1 MNKLTKILSVL
12 MVVIMLTVAI
22 SPIVEATTV
31 KPSDI
36 KAVSTTADD
45 DIKKVGNKILGMI
58 TTVAAV
64 AAVIVIAILGI
75 KYIVGSTEE
84 KANYKKAFMPYII
97 GLLLVVMASQIANW
111 IWTFAGSAT
120 N

>member
-22 SPIVEATTV
+22 SPAVNALT
-31 KPSDI
+31 PSN
-36 KAVSTTADD
+36 VQPNENTAAA
-45 DIKKVGNKILGMI
+45 NKIVSVGGSILGI
-58 TTVAAV
+58 VRSVAIVAAV
-64 AAVIVIAILGI
+64 VIIAILGV

-97 GLLLVVMASQIANW
+97 GILLVVAASQIATW
-111 IWTFAGSAT
+111 IWDFGS
-120 N
+120 NSIN

>member
-22 SPIVEATTV
+22 SPIVAA
-31 KPSDI
+31 
-36 KAVSTTADD
+36 AVTPGEITPEQTDVDD
-45 DIKKVGNKILGMI
+45 DIQGVGQKILGII

-64 AAVIVIAILGI
+64 AAVIVIAILGV

-97 GLLLVVMASQIANW
+97 GLLLVVAASQIANW
-111 IWTFAGSAT
+111 IWSFAASI
-120 N
+120 